1 MHNTHT
7 MYMCIILIPYLIDGD
22 NLKLLEVYGI
32 MWITERMV
40 LCMDFLNL
48 FNIFKERCVSVQG
61 FVRTKYGRNLFL
73 VAVAVFVLLFFAPLF
88 QGAVGAALIG
98 CVAAPL
104 TVMVWRRHDKRHC
117 IVPAVFLCIP
127 MILDMI
133 IYHTLSIAVCML
145 VAIVATL
152 AVSMHPGFEFVIK
165 IQDSMYA
172 YLAAGGVCAAVV
184 AIASLLILLV
194 SIAWWLFCLL
204 LFFAVIAIFF
214 TVVLST
220 AAYTA
225 TDVKRQQRKKQKRE
239 ENADAVLYDYD
250 LDTFAQD
257 IGLINETDPDVKKS
271 VQNTAEVP
279 RVSRRPKS
287 EQLYYDV
294 DE

>member
-1 MHNTHT
+1 M
-7 MYMCIILIPYLIDGD
+7 G
-22 NLKLLEVYGI
+22 
-32 MWITERMV
+32 
-40 LCMDFLNL
+40 FFNL
-48 FNIFKERCVSVQG
+48 FTIFKERCKSVQG

-73 VAVAVFVLLFFAPLF
+73 VAASVFVLLFFAPLF
-88 QGAVGAALIG
+88 QGAVGAALVS

-104 TVMVWRRHDKRHC
+104 TTMVWRRHDRQHAV
-117 IVPAVFLCIP
+117 VPAVFFCIP
-127 MILDMI
+127 MVLDMI

-152 AVSMHPGFEFVIK
+152 AVAMHPSLEFVIK
-165 IQDSMYA
+165 IQDPMYA

-184 AIASLLILLV
+184 AITSLLILLV

-204 LFFAVIAIFF
+204 LFFAVIAVFF

-225 TDVKRQQRKKQKRE
+225 TDAKRQERKKQKRE
-239 ENADAVLYDYD
+239 QDADAPLYDYD

-257 IGLINETDPDVKKS
+257 IGLTNEIDPDFKKS
-271 VQNTAEVP
+271 AEPTVHTQRTA
-279 RVSRRPKS
+279 RRPKS
-287 EQLYYDV
+287 TKLYYDV

>member
-1 MHNTHT
+1 
-7 MYMCIILIPYLIDGD
+7 
-22 NLKLLEVYGI
+22 
-32 MWITERMV
+32 
-40 LCMDFLNL
+40 MDFLNL
-48 FNIFKERCVSVQG
+48 FTIFKERCTSVQG

-73 VAVAVFVLLFFAPLF
+73 VACGVFVLLFFAPLF

-104 TVMVWRRHDKRHC
+104 TVMVWRRNDRQHAV
-117 IVPAVFLCIP
+117 VPAVFLCIP
-127 MILDMI
+127 MILDML

-152 AVSMHPGFEFVIK
+152 AVAMHPSFEFVIK
-165 IQDSMYA
+165 IHDPMYA
-172 YLAAGGVCAAVV
+172 YLSAGGVCAAVV
-184 AIASLLILLV
+184 AITSLLILLV

-204 LFFAVIAIFF
+204 LFFAVIAVFF

-225 TDVKRQQRKKQKRE
+225 TDAKRQARKKQKRE
-239 ENADAVLYDYD
+239 ENADTPLYDYD

-257 IGLINETDPDVKKS
+257 IGLINETDPDLKKRAQS
-271 VQNTAEVP
+271 APVTP
-279 RVSRRPKS
+279 RVTRRPKS